1 VTAPP
6 IRSLRPADLPACVD
20 LAADRDWAPD
30 PDKWQ
35 LLLDLGEVFGIDD
48 PGGGL
53 AGAVGLTPFGP
64 DLAAVGMMLVA
75 ARRERQGLGRA
86 LMLHVLARAG
96 RAVTFLLATGAG
108 RPLYEHLGFQATDRL
123 TRYIGPFTAPAGAV
137 NGNRAGA
144 VAAGAAGR
152 GAAAGG
158 AAAGGVAAGGAAD
171 GGVADGGVVA
181 GLARPVTD
189 ADLPGIAAL
198 DRLAFGADRTAVL
211 ARVRAAPGRFLVI
224 REPDGLAG
232 GAGPAVRGFAAAG
245 PLHGMLVIGPVVARD
260 LATAT
265 ALITALA
272 DGADGPVW
280 LEAPGRHPGL
290 GEWAAARGLTVRSH
304 TTLMTF
310 GGDLPGAREH
320 IFGPVNMALG

>member
-108 RPLYEHLGFQATDRL
+108 RPLYEHLGFQTTDRL
-123 TRYIGPFTAPAGAV
+123 TRYIGPFTAPAGA
-137 NGNRAGA
+137 GAGA
-144 VAAGAAGR
+144 VAAGR
-152 GAAAGG
+152 
-158 AAAGGVAAGGAAD
+158 AAD
-171 GGVADGGVVA
+171 DGAADGGVVA

-224 REPDGLAG
+224 REPDGLVG
-232 GAGPAVRGFAAAG
+232 GAGPAVRGFAAAA

-290 GEWAAARGLTVRSH
+290 GEWAAARGLTSRSH